1 MTRRRTVADLITNYR
16 RSRRK
21 RDPDEIQATSLE
33 LGAAL
38 TKTGC
43 LAEISDDNLT
53 AIIWQPVAAEGGPP
67 GFAESKKFRNVA
79 AVPAPKYRPAFAPQL
94 QPA

>member
-1 MTRRRTVADLITNYR
+1 MKRRRTVADLVLNYR
-16 RSRRK
+16 RARRK

-38 TKTGC
+38 AKTGC
-43 LAEISDDNLT
+43 LSEIADDNT
-53 AIIWQPVAAEGGPP
+53 YAIVWQPVATEGGPP
-67 GFAESKKFRNVA
+67 GFSESKRFRNIWS
-79 AVPAPKYRPAFAPQL
+79 VPAPQYRPAFTPQL